1 MTFKDNLPIWEK
13 RRLEIYHK
21 HEVDKISYS
30 KLAVMY
36 GLTASRIGAIIKKV
50 RKSLVN

>member
-1 MTFKDNLPIWEK
+1 MTFKENLPIWEK

-21 HEVDKISYS
+21 NKVEGISYS

-50 RKSLVN
+50 KKSLAN